1 MRSTLRS
8 LLGAALLLGALA
20 QTRAQSAQT
29 SASPL
34 VNAPQPNVQV
44 IASSPQQTKKKQGD
58 LENVPR
64 VPGMGSLLRGINAGV
79 TYSGVHNSEIGW
91 YEVMVPALS
100 YAFNT
105 HYSADVSATIYL
117 HRLVENT
124 NPLANNRQ
132 RLVLDI
138 GDTGD
143 TLIGLHGS
151 FRPHGIEEMATASI
165 SAPTGNSSNGLGTGR
180 VTFDFNNHTEKFFPH
195 AALHLDMGMGDSSTL
210 ASNLVMRDYSSLGA
224 LAHFQAGAVFWG
236 KNFSYLDI
244 SPYEQLPIGSQKV
257 YTFVYQQQD
266 GSPQGSH
273 SITETVQGG
282 LSEDNGITTSFGMPL
297 QPHILFSGYY
307 SRSLRQHQD
316 TVSFGMTFVLRGL
329 PLKKRFSLVDR
340 ALREA
345 AGLPGDPDQ

>member
-1 MRSTLRS
+1 M
-8 LLGAALLLGALA
+8 LGALA
-20 QTRAQSAQT
+20 HAKAQGTQ
-29 SASPL
+29 ASSL

-44 IASSPQQTKKKQGD
+44 VSSTPEQAKKKQGD

-64 VPGMGSLLRGINAGV
+64 VPGMGSLLRGINAGI
-79 TYSGVHNSEIGW
+79 TYSGIHNSEIGW
-91 YEVMVPALS
+91 YEAMVPAVS
-100 YAFNT
+100 YAFSP
-105 HYSADVSATIYL
+105 HYSADASTIIYL
-117 HRLVENT
+117 HRLVEDT
-124 NPLANNRQ
+124 NPSANNGQ

-151 FRPHGIEEMATASI
+151 FRPHGLEEMATVSL

-180 VTFDFNNHTEKFFPH
+180 VTFDFNNHTEKFFHH

-210 ASNLVMRDYSSLGA
+210 ANNLVMRDYSSLGA
-224 LAHFQAGAVFWG
+224 LAHFQTGAVFWG
-236 KNFSYLDI
+236 RNYSFLDI

-257 YTFVYQQQD
+257 YTIVYQQQD
-266 GSPQGSH
+266 GTPQGSH
-273 SITETVQGG
+273 SVTQTVQGG

-297 QPHILFSGYY
+297 KPHVLFSGYY
-307 SRSLRQHQD
+307 SRSIRQHQD

-329 PLKKRFSLVDR
+329 PLKKRLSLVDR

-345 AGLPGDPDQ
+345 AGLSAEPEQ